1 MQDFITLAHG
11 SGGRVM
17 HDLIEKVF
25 KKHLSNDI
33 LNSGD
38 DAAKLDMP
46 AGRLAFTTDSY
57 VVSPVFFRG
66 GNIGKLAVCGT
77 VNDLSAM
84 GAVPMYLSCGFILE
98 EGLAFEQLEE
108 IVRSMAETA
117 AECGIK
123 LVTGDT
129 KVVQKGAADGIFINT
144 SGIGLI
150 PEGLEISGCNAVP
163 GDRVIIT
170 GSVGEHGCAVML
182 DREKLG
188 ISSSVKSDCA
198 PLSEMV
204 QKLLKR
210 TGNVHVLRDPT
221 RGGLAT
227 TLNEIAAQSGVCIK
241 LYEDRILVKDEI
253 RGICELLGLDPL
265 YIANEGKMIVIVPE
279 ADADGAVAAL
289 RSDRYGMEARIIG
302 EVLEKPP
309 GRVFMQT
316 VTGGG
321 RILDM
326 LSGGQLPRIC

>member
-1 MQDFITLAHG
+1 MQEFITLAHG
-11 SGGRVM
+11 SGGKAM
-17 HDLIEKVF
+17 HDLIEKIF

-38 DAAKLDMP
+38 DAARLEMP

-77 VNDLSAM
+77 VNDLSAL
-84 GAVPMYLSCGFILE
+84 GAVPLYLSCGFILE
-98 EGLAFEQLEE
+98 EGLAFGELEE

-117 AECGIK
+117 AECGVK

-129 KVVQKGAADGIFINT
+129 KVVQKGAADRIFINT

-150 PEGLEISGCNAVP
+150 PEGIEISGRNAVP

-188 ISSSVKSDCA
+188 ISASVKSDCA
-198 PLSEMV
+198 PLSDMV

-210 TGNVHVLRDPT
+210 SGNVHVLRDPT

-227 TLNEIAAQSGVCIK
+227 TLNEIAVQSGICIK
-241 LYEDRILVKDEI
+241 LQEDKIPVKDEI
-253 RGICELLGLDPL
+253 RGICELLGLDPF

-279 ADADGAVAAL
+279 NVADEAVAAL
-289 RSDRYGMEARIIG
+289 RSNIYGRDACIIG
-302 EVLEKPP
+302 EVFDKPV

-316 VTGGG
+316 VTGGS

-326 LSGGQLPRIC
+326 LAGEQLPRIC